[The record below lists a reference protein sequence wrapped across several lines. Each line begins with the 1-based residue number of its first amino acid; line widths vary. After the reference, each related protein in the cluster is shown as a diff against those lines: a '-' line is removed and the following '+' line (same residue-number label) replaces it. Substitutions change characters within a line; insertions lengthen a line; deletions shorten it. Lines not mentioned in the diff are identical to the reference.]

1 MGNPDHSYEPTGRR
15 IRVRFGGR
23 QIADTTNALLL
34 MGGYRPP
41 KYELSNYA
49 FPALDV
55 LHGILAE
62 GARSEDDPR
71 GEVRFYDVTVGGRL
85 LVDGAWTF
93 STPTAGFEDLQDH
106 VVFDWN
112 AMDSWWEEDEQVYVH
127 PRDPYH
133 RVDALR
139 SSRRVRVSRDGV
151 ELASTDRPVLLFET
165 GMPTRYYIPRMD
177 VRMELLTASE
187 TRTQCPYKGI
197 ADYYSATIAGEV
209 LADIAWTYT
218 IPVPECPRI
227 EQLVCFFAEHLDVE
241 VDGQRQAP
249 PTTKWTTGIPGRDL
263 V

>member
-1 MGNPDHSYEPTGRR
+1 MGSPEHSYEPTGRR

-23 QIADTTNALLL
+23 QIADTTSAILL

-49 FPALDV
+49 FPAADV
-55 LHGILAE
+55 VPGILSE
-62 GARSEDDPR
+62 SQRREDDPR
-71 GEVRFYDVTVGGRL
+71 GETRYYDVTVGERTL
-85 LVDGAWTF
+85 PNGAWTF
-93 STPTAGFEDLQDH
+93 SPPSAAFADLQDH

-127 PRDPYH
+127 PRAPYH

-139 SSRRVRVSRDGV
+139 SSRRVRISRDGV

-165 GMPTRYYIPRMD
+165 GMPTRYYIPRLD
-177 VRMELLTASE
+177 VRMELLSPSE
-187 TRTQCPYKGI
+187 THTQCPYKGI
-197 ADYYSATIAGEV
+197 ADYYSATLSGEV

-241 VDGQRQAP
+241 VDGELLP
-249 PTTKWTTGIPGRDL
+249 SPTTKWTTGIPDRDL